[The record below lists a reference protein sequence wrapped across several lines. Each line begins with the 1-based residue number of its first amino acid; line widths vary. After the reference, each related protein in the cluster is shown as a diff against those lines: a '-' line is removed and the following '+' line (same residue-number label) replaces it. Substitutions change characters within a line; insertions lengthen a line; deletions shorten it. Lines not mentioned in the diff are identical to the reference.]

1 MRLPHHPRV
10 PPNLR
15 APLRSAIFQAEKG
28 GSEARRPRAALA
40 RKPRT
45 ASSSGSSPWPRC
57 SRERA
62 HHADGRPV
70 LLAYSFRGSRGRS
83 HQRGPVRQARWGRR
97 RGRGRGSRRCGH
109 DAPASAAPQ
118 RRARQAPQKL
128 WPRSSLPGSAKS
140 CRPAGRVV
148 SGGRRSAAPPRGRGP
163 RPRPA
168 GRPGRCPRE
177 RKGRL
182 RGGTGRGRASRRRG
196 VSWPRGLSAAGGAPG
211 LGREGAGSAPGGEG
225 GLWPPWPRGDRPA
238 RPVRRFTNRHSQALA
253 LLFQKKK
260 GDQWDRDRRPFPR
273 RRRSLDLLSRRL
285 LWPLGNSETR
295 LIRKPHHI
303 L

>member
-211 LGREGAGSAPGGEG
+211 LERAPAPRRAGRAGSG
-225 GLWPPWPRGDRPA
+225 PRGRGETGPPGPCGA
-238 RPVRRFTNRHSQALA
+238 SLTAIHRHLP
-253 LLFQKKK
+253 FCFKKKK

-285 LWPLGNSETR
+285 LWPLGSSETR